1 MNIIMNDTKITTLT
15 EIRTFLTSSVGL
27 EFARKQKS
35 EVYSWIEDTLV
46 KFNYLSVKKKH
57 KSIIRRYL
65 KKMTGYSKPQLN
77 RLILQYKKTG
87 KIVVAKYERHIFSTR
102 YSDYDIGLL
111 AKTDELH
118 DFPNGALIKKALERM
133 WKIYGKKEYENIS
146 HISVMHIYNMRRSPT
161 YLRITKRYEK
171 TKPHVVNIG
180 MRKKPEPNGKP
191 GYFRIDTVHQGDCTD
206 GSKGK
211 YEKGVYHIH
220 FVDEVTQFDYVGAVE
235 KISEAYLVPML
246 MKIMEACPFVVL
258 GFHSDNGSEF
268 VNTVVATLLNKL
280 LIEFTKSRSRHSQ
293 DNALVEGK
301 NNAII
306 RKWIGYG
313 FIKKNEA
320 AKINKFYFGCFHE
333 YLNYHRS
340 CGFAKDVED
349 PKKNGRIKKVYKYE
363 DYMTPYEK
371 LTSIPNWRQYL
382 KLEVTAKDLET
393 VAMRKTDNEMAQE
406 VQTNRYQLFSQIFPS
421 AYSL

>member
-1 MNIIMNDTKITTLT
+1 MNLTMNDTHLTTLA
-15 EIRTFLTSSVGL
+15 EVRIFLTSSTGL
-27 EFARKQKS
+27 QFKGKRKE
-35 EVYSWIEDTLV
+35 EVYEWMEDTLI
-46 KFNYLSVKKKH
+46 KFEYLSVKKKH
-57 KSIIRRYL
+57 KSLIRKYL

-77 RLILQYKKTG
+77 RIILQYKRSG
-87 KIVVAKYERHIFSTR
+87 KIVVAQYERHEFTTR
-102 YSDYDIGLL
+102 YSERDIALL

-118 DFPNGALIKKALERM
+118 DFPNGALIKRAMERM

-146 HISVMHIYNMRRSPT
+146 HISVMHIYNMRQSPA
-161 YLRITKRYEK
+161 YLRLTKRYEK

-180 MRKKPEPNGKP
+180 IKKRPEPNGKP
-191 GYFRIDTVHQGDCTD
+191 GYYRIDTVHQGDCTD

-246 MKIMEACPFVVL
+246 IRILEVCPFEVL
-258 GFHSDNGSEF
+258 GFHSDNGGEY
-268 VNTVVATLLNKL
+268 VNHIVANLLNKL

-306 RKWIGYG
+306 RKWMGYG
-313 FIKKNEA
+313 FIKKDEA
-320 AKINKFYFGCFHE
+320 EKINEFYFGCFHE

-340 CGFAKDVED
+340 CGFAKDIED
-349 PKKNGRIKKVYKYE
+349 SKKKGRIKKVYKYE

-371 LTSIPNWRQYL
+371 LKSLTDWEQYL
-382 KLEVTAKDLET
+382 KPGVTSKDLET
-393 VAMRKTDNEMAQE
+393 IAMRKTDNEMAQE
-406 VQTNRYQLFSQIFPS
+406 VQTNRYQLFSQIFPT
-421 AYSL
+421 SL

>member
-1 MNIIMNDTKITTLT
+1 MNDTEITTLA
-15 EIRTFLTSSVGL
+15 EVRTFLTSSIGL
-27 EFARKQKS
+27 QFKGKRKE
-35 EVYSWIEDTLV
+35 EVYEWIEDTLV
-46 KFNYLSVKKKH
+46 KFEYFSVKKKH
-57 KSIIRRYL
+57 KSLIRKYL

-77 RLILQYKKTG
+77 RIILQYKKTG
-87 KIVVAKYERHIFSTR
+87 KIVVAEYERHEFTTR
-102 YSDYDIGLL
+102 YSEADIALL

-118 DFPNGALIKKALERM
+118 DFPNGALIKRAMERM

-146 HISVMHIYNMRRSPT
+146 HISVMHIYNMRQSPA
-161 YLRITKRYEK
+161 YLRLTKRYEK

-180 MRKKPEPNGKP
+180 IRKKPAPNGRP

-206 GSKGK
+206 GSKGR

-246 MKIMEACPFVVL
+246 IRILEVCPFEIV
-258 GFHSDNGSEF
+258 GFHSDNGGEY
-268 VNTVVATLLNKL
+268 VNHIVANLLNKL

-306 RKWIGYG
+306 RKWMGYG
-313 FIKKNEA
+313 FISRHEA
-320 AKINKFYFGCFHE
+320 LKINEFYFGCFHE

-340 CGFAKDVED
+340 CGFAKDIED
-349 PKKNGRIKKVYKYE
+349 SKKKGRIRKIYRYE
-363 DYMTPYEK
+363 DYKTPYEK
-371 LTSIPNWRQYL
+371 LKSLTDWEQYL
-382 KLEVTAKDLET
+382 KKGVTAKDLEKI
-393 VAMRKTDNEMAQE
+393 AMRKTDNEMAQE
-406 VQTNRYQLFSQIFPS
+406 VQTNRYQLFSKLFPT
-421 AYSL
+421 SL

>member
-1 MNIIMNDTKITTLT
+1 MNLTMNDTHLTTLA
-15 EIRTFLTSSVGL
+15 EVRIFLTSSTGL
-27 EFARKQKS
+27 QFKGKRKE
-35 EVYSWIEDTLV
+35 EVYEWMEDTLI
-46 KFNYLSVKKKH
+46 KFEYLSVKKKH
-57 KSIIRRYL
+57 KSLIRKYL

-77 RLILQYKKTG
+77 RIILQYKRSG
-87 KIVVAKYERHIFSTR
+87 KIVVAQYERHEFTTR
-102 YSDYDIGLL
+102 YSERDIALL

-118 DFPNGALIKKALERM
+118 DFPNGALIKRAMERM

-146 HISVMHIYNMRRSPT
+146 HISVMHIYNMRQSPA
-161 YLRITKRYEK
+161 YLRLTKRYEK

-180 MRKKPEPNGKP
+180 IKKRPEPNGKP
-191 GYFRIDTVHQGDCTD
+191 GYYRIDTVHQGDCTD

-235 KISEAYLVPML
+235 KISEAYLIPML
-246 MKIMEACPFVVL
+246 IRILEVCPFEVL
-258 GFHSDNGSEF
+258 GFHSDNGGEY
-268 VNTVVATLLNKL
+268 VNHIVANLLNKL

-306 RKWIGYG
+306 RKWMGYG
-313 FIKKNEA
+313 FIKKDEA
-320 AKINKFYFGCFHE
+320 EKINEFYFGCFHE

-340 CGFAKDVED
+340 CGFAKDIED
-349 PKKNGRIKKVYKYE
+349 SKKKGRIKKVYKYE

-371 LTSIPNWRQYL
+371 LKSLTDWEQYL
-382 KLEVTAKDLET
+382 KPGVTSKDLET
-393 VAMRKTDNEMAQE
+393 IAMRKTDNEMAQE
-406 VQTNRYQLFSQIFPS
+406 VQTNRYQLFSQIFPT
-421 AYSL
+421 SL

>member
-1 MNIIMNDTKITTLT
+1 MNLTMNDTHLTTLA
-15 EIRTFLTSSVGL
+15 EVRTFLTSSIGL
-27 EFARKQKS
+27 EFRGKRKE
-35 EVYSWIEDTLV
+35 EVYAWIEDTLI
-46 KFNYLSVKKKH
+46 KFAYLSVKKKH
-57 KSIIRRYL
+57 KSIIRKYL

-77 RLILQYKKTG
+77 RIILQYKRTG
-87 KIVVAKYERHIFSTR
+87 KIVVAEYERHVFTRR
-102 YSDYDIGLL
+102 YSDCDIALL

-118 DFPNGALIKKALERM
+118 DFPNGALIKRALERM
-133 WKIYGKKEYENIS
+133 WKIYGEKEYENIS
-146 HISVMHIYNMRRSPT
+146 HISVMHIYNLRQSPA

-180 MRKKPEPNGKP
+180 IRKKPEPNGSP

-206 GSKGK
+206 GLNGG

-246 MKIMEACPFVVL
+246 IRILEVCPFMVL
-258 GFHSDNGSEF
+258 GFHSDNGREYI
-268 VNTVVATLLNKL
+268 NDVVAKLLNKL

-306 RKWIGYG
+306 RKWMGYG
-313 FIKKNEA
+313 FIKKDEA
-320 AKINKFYFGCFHE
+320 GKINEFYFGCFHE

-349 PKKNGRIKKVYKYE
+349 SKKKGRIKKVYTYA
-363 DYMTPYEK
+363 DYLTPYEK
-371 LTSIPNWRQYL
+371 LKSLTNWPQYL
-382 KLEVTAKDLET
+382 KPGVTPKDLET
-393 VAMRKTDNEMAQE
+393 IAMRKTDNEMAQD
-406 VQTNRYQLFSQIFPS
+406 VQTNRYQLFSKLFPT
-421 AYSL
+421 SL